1 MCNRVGVGRGGE
13 WGDCEGNL
21 KTIKNK
27 PNQQTKKKI
36 QENRNFNLCKD
47 STLQGEIRKKAN
59 DAKKY
64 IQLFQYFPSRIQKK
78 SKIYIKK
85 TVYKT
90 TSNRKEKLT
99 EHQRTREK

>member
-27 PNQQTKKKI
+27 QKI

-99 EHQRTREK
+99 EHQWTREK